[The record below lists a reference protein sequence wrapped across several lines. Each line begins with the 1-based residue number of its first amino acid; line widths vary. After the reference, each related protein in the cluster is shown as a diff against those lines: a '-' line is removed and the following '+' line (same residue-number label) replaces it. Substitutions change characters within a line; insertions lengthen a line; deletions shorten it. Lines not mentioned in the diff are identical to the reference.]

1 MVSYRE
7 PYGTPK
13 LPFEPQ
19 IFEPYHLLSS
29 SDTCQKEFLSDAHH
43 CLQTIL
49 NYLCYCS
56 EDRYQYDGLPQS
68 EVKTYL
74 DAVHK
79 LAYAQ
84 PHKHHALMRKDAQ
97 ETWNKHIPSLSLPRP
112 SILSALPSGEGKHYA
127 GPESYNDGNISEQLL
142 ELNRLYQLSRKSNG
156 HFLQDQELAIAFLEF
171 CTLISQDKNF
181 QTIANMLAGNV
192 GDDSFCNLYNSCID
206 DLHYTRVSN
215 VNYHSVDCFY
225 DFFVPVYNNYL
236 TNGIVNHNSGKSWFV
251 AEYIVDACL
260 EKRTDVV
267 CVREIQKTLSHS
279 VKKLIEAQI
288 DKMGLGNHFEVQES
302 LIKTPH
308 GGKIIFQG
316 MQSHNADSIKS
327 LESIDIAW
335 VEEAQTLSQRSL
347 DLLRPTIRN
356 EGSQIIFTWNPD
368 NETDP
373 VDVLM
378 RKLVPDKSI
387 AIEVNYLNN
396 PWFPDVLTGEME
408 WDKARDYDKYEH
420 IWLGKYNVNSNARV
434 FKNWRVE
441 EFEADPGEIFRFGAD
456 WGYAVDPS
464 VLVRCYVK
472 GNNLYVDYEAYMVG
486 CEIVNLPDLFLQIPE
501 SEKWPIVADSA
512 RPETIS
518 HMQRNGF
525 PRIRP
530 AVKGARSLE
539 EGVNF
544 LQSFDIIV
552 HPRCVHTIDE
562 LKLYSYKVD
571 PLTNDVLP
579 MFEDKDNHIIDS
591 LRYGL
596 EGARRIS
603 KPTEYTKPTKAP
615 VKHWLSR

>member
-1 MVSYRE
+1 MAEIEIVS
-7 PYGTPK
+7 PDWAAP
-13 LPFEPQ
+13 LFENDWRYIG
-19 IFEPYHLLSS
+19 IFGG
-29 SDTCQKEFLSDAHH
+29 
-43 CLQTIL
+43 
-49 NYLCYCS
+49 
-56 EDRYQYDGLPQS
+56 RG
-68 EVKTYL
+68 
-74 DAVHK
+74 
-79 LAYAQ
+79 
-84 PHKHHALMRKDAQ
+84 
-97 ETWNKHIPSLSLPRP
+97 
-112 SILSALPSGEGKHYA
+112 
-127 GPESYNDGNISEQLL
+127 
-142 ELNRLYQLSRKSNG
+142 
-156 HFLQDQELAIAFLEF
+156 
-171 CTLISQDKNF
+171 
-181 QTIANMLAGNV
+181 
-192 GDDSFCNLYNSCID
+192 
-206 DLHYTRVSN
+206 
-215 VNYHSVDCFY
+215 
-225 DFFVPVYNNYL
+225 
-236 TNGIVNHNSGKSWFV
+236 SGKSWLV

-288 DKMGLGNHFEVQES
+288 EKLGLSQHFEVQES

-356 EGSQIIFTWNPD
+356 EGSKIIFTWNPD

-378 RKLVPDKSI
+378 RKHVPDKSI
-387 AIEVNYLNN
+387 AIEVNYLDN
-396 PWFPDVLTGEME
+396 PWFPEVLTGEME

-420 IWLGKYNVNSNARV
+420 IWLGKYNVNSSARV

-441 EFEADPGEIFRFGAD
+441 EFEAEPGELFRFGAD

-464 VLVRCYVK
+464 VLIRCYVK
-472 GNNLYVDYEAYMVG
+472 GHNLYVDYEAYMVG

-530 AVKGARSLE
+530 AVKGKRSLE

-579 MFEDKDNHIIDS
+579 MFEDKDNHIIDACIGGDAFIS
-591 LRYGL
+591 MKGGFKKLKDVVPGDEVLTRDGYKKVLHQWLSRENADVVEVNGLVCTPDHKVWVEGKGFIHADEICYGDELLADANGTIVPVLAQPITSTGNVDVYDLEVEGAHEFFANGVLVKNCSYAL

-603 KPTEYTKPTKAP
+603 KPTEYTKPIKAP